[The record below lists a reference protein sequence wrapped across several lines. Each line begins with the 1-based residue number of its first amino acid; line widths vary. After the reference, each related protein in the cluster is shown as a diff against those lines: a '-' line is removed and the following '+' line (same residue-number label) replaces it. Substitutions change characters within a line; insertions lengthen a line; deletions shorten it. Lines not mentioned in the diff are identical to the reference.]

1 MMHHFF
7 YFLSIKIKNYLPFE
21 IAPSPTEMPI
31 DVITRNIST
40 FLRFNIYYICAPK
53 LKPDSQTFN
62 LKKMKKTILSAIA
75 VCSVFVMVRC
85 TSNTQTENTGQ
96 TPAPTVETKKDV
108 SDKGIGPYKEVK
120 LTYPLDE
127 EMITQGQF
135 IFKSKCFA
143 CHKLTDE
150 KLVGPGWKGVTTRRA
165 SEWIMNFITNTD
177 VMLDKDLVAQQ
188 LVTVC
193 IARMPNQKLSP
204 EEVRNV
210 LEFMRKN
217 DGKH

>member
-1 MMHHFF
+1 
-7 YFLSIKIKNYLPFE
+7 
-21 IAPSPTEMPI
+21 
-31 DVITRNIST
+31 
-40 FLRFNIYYICAPK
+40 
-53 LKPDSQTFN
+53 
-62 LKKMKKTILSAIA
+62 MKKTILSAIA

-85 TSNTQTENTGQ
+85 SSNTTTENTNQ
-96 TPAPTVETKKDV
+96 TTKPVEVK
-108 SDKGIGPYKEVK
+108 SDLSNKGIGPYKEVK

-127 EMITQGQF
+127 EMVTQGQF

-143 CHKLTDE
+143 CHKLTEE
-150 KLVGPGWKGVTTRRA
+150 KLVGPGWKGVTDRRA

-193 IARMPNQKLSP
+193 IARMPNQKLNP
-204 EEVRNV
+204 EEARNV